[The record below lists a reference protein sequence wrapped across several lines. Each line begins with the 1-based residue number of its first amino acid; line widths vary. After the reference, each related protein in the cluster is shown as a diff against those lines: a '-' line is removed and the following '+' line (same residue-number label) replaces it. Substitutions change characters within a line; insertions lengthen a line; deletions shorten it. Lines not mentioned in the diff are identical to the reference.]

1 MSYFFRKLA
10 RALFCTSH
18 GARHAARLGVRN
30 YGLLGQACDGAR
42 GVWAKHTRLWST
54 AQHASTAARQR
65 RVRGIR
71 KVGGKKEFCSV
82 SSMSLP
88 THMVLQSP
96 FHLPPEKF
104 HATPAVSHRSL
115 MRSTSA
121 QRWGFGA
128 NRKSVAGSLEKQQ
141 LLSTAEWHCH
151 NTTTGWVIVASRR
164 RGASL
169 RALHQG
175 SYSLTWENELACP
188 CCTNWL
194 AYRSSWC

>member
-42 GVWAKHTRLWST
+42 SVWAKHTRLWST

-96 FHLPPEKF
+96 FHFP
-104 HATPAVSHRSL
+104 HVSHRG
-115 MRSTSA
+115 RIV
-121 QRWGFGA
+121 RNECRIGFIGA
-128 NRKSVAGSLEKQQ
+128 NRKSVAGSLGKQQ
-141 LLSTAEWHCH
+141 LLQRDPPLSGTV
-151 NTTTGWVIVASRR
+151 TT
-164 RGASL
+164 
-169 RALHQG
+169 
-175 SYSLTWENELACP
+175 
-188 CCTNWL
+188 
-194 AYRSSWC
+194 RSQDG